1 VFRAFA
7 RLGEVAVVAV
17 GRAAGLR
24 IRRAMAYLAAH

>member
-1 VFRAFA
+1 MLTTVFRAFA

-24 IRRAMAYLAAH
+24 IC